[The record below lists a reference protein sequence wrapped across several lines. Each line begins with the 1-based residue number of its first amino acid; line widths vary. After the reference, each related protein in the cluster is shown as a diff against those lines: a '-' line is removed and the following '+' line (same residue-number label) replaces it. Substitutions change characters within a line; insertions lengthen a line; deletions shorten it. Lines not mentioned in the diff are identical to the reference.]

1 MVDILSTPILVT
13 AILAAVGL
21 GIPVLD
27 ALRKERG
34 VNNNKI
40 YSIISF
46 TALSVSIGIVIF
58 RVLSGEVLPAVAFG
72 NEVLSDDMFGSFF
85 AVAFLI
91 VSIMVAASSWNYMKG
106 RANPAAYYSLL
117 LLSSIGMVLIG
128 YSTDLVM
135 LLVAWELMSIP
146 TYALAAFAKRDPIS
160 NEAAIKYFMFGAL
173 SSAILVFAIG
183 LVYGVTGSTNIGVVV
198 TTFASLGPDLV
209 PVALLAVGLFIA
221 GFGFKMGLVP
231 FHMWLPDAYEG
242 SPTTISALLAAG
254 TKKAGFAAAIRVV
267 ILGMFALH
275 TDWTLVL
282 AILAVFTMTLG
293 NLAALMQKSVTRILA
308 YSSIAQAGYM
318 LIGMALAPYSQ
329 EALTGSLFQIFNH
342 AIMKSTAFIAAA
354 CVSVA
359 LASYSLE
366 KYRGLGRR
374 MPITA
379 IALSI
384 SLLALAGLPPLNGFW
399 SKLVLFSAGIN
410 SGPLVEWGPYLAIAG
425 ILNSALSLGY
435 YAWVIRKMYMEESP
449 NMDRVKE
456 PKAMVA
462 VMMFGIVFMVGFG
475 IWHAP
480 MLEFA
485 SEAVPNLSN
494 TISLFST
501 NSTGETLVQPLPTP
515 TPSFILGHA
524 GSVFDERTYSLAA
537 TAATAAAN

>member
-91 VSIMVAASSWNYMKG
+91 VSIMVAASSLNYMKG

-267 ILGMFALH
+267 ILGMFALN

-308 YSSIAQAGYM
+308 YSSIAQAGYILM
-318 LIGMALAPYSQ
+318 GMALAPYSQ
-329 EALTGSLFQIFNH
+329 EALTGSVFHILNH
-342 AIMKSTAFIAAA
+342 AVMKSTAFIAAA

-435 YAWVIRKMYMEESP
+435 YAWIIRKMYMEESP

-480 MLEFA
+480 ILEFA

-494 TISLFST
+494 TISSLTT
-501 NSTGETLVQPLPTP
+501 NSTGEALTRPLPTP
-515 TPSFILGHA
+515 TPSLILGYA
-524 GSVFDERTYSLAA
+524 GSIFDSRTYSLAA